1 MKLLRTFPPLK
12 SREVIPLAVQFIG
25 DLDKDL
31 YAAVVRHPWDD
42 DLELVL
48 PR

>member
-12 SREVIPLAVQFIG
+12 SREIIPLAVQFIG
-25 DLDKDL
+25 DLDREL

-42 DLELVL
+42 SLVL
-48 PR
+48 G